1 VPPQLKV
8 YVQPSVFEAFE
19 KERRLYYSQ
28 RSGAVDIPE
37 INIESLLVHMDDLNE
52 FGNDG
57 SQS

>member
-1 VPPQLKV
+1 M
-8 YVQPSVFEAFE
+8 FEAFD

-28 RSGAVDIPE
+28 RSGVVDIPE

-57 SQS
+57 SQTLVHN

>member
-1 VPPQLKV
+1 M
-8 YVQPSVFEAFE
+8 FEAFD

-28 RSGAVDIPE
+28 ISGVVDIPE

-57 SQS
+57 SQTLVHN